1 MIGDGG
7 KIRQRTTPILS
18 QRIEIGGFCNSDDLA
33 VVLLVGPTDRAIG
46 TAEGAEVKRNSNPE
60 FGVLG
65 CRDGESIAG
74 NPADPQLVREMEKGQ
89 KLSIQVV
96 DSSVQSITTEIPL
109 SQFAA
114 VRKGAPVQTFQQDID
129 E

>member
-1 MIGDGG
+1 
-7 KIRQRTTPILS
+7 
-18 QRIEIGGFCNSDDLA
+18 
-33 VVLLVGPTDRAIG
+33 
-46 TAEGAEVKRNSNPE
+46 
-60 FGVLG
+60 
-65 CRDGESIAG
+65 
-74 NPADPQLVREMEKGQ
+74 MEKGQ